1 MCFKKYRSFLV
12 FIFVVF
18 GAYAQDKD
26 VKKDEKLSGDLL
38 KDIPL
43 SSDYK
48 GVIKVADYNPLAPA
62 KAAFLSAIL
71 PGLGQA
77 YNKRFWKIPI
87 VYGAL
92 ATSAYYYIT
101 NAWAYNRYRTAY
113 KLRKADLKD
122 EFTTDEGF
130 YLISEDGLKRAQ
142 EILQRNKDESMLIF
156 IGIYFAQILDAATDA
171 HLLQF
176 DISDE
181 ISIRSNFQQHPF
193 NNQPVMGIGMHY
205 EF

>member
-1 MCFKKYRSFLV
+1 MNLKKYIVFFVLI
-12 FIFVVF
+12 FIFF
-18 GAYAQDKD
+18 EAKSQDKKNA
-26 VKKDEKLSGDLL
+26 KKEKLSGNLL

-43 SSDYK
+43 NSEYK
-48 GVIKVADYNPLAPA
+48 DVIKVADYNPLAPA

-101 NAWAYNRYRTAY
+101 NAQAFKRYRTAF

-122 EFTTDEGF
+122 EFTTEDGF
-130 YLISEDGLKRAQ
+130 QRISDDGLKRAQ

-156 IGIYFAQILDAATDA
+156 IGLYFVQILDAATDA

-176 DISDE
+176 DISDT
-181 ISIRSNFQQHPF
+181 ISINSDFLQHPF
-193 NNQPVMGIGMHY
+193 ENSAVLGLGMSY
-205 EF
+205 KF